1 MIKLNTDKVVG
12 SGPDYLPENSGLSI
26 VKAREV
32 EVGDILIFIND
43 APTTA
48 PHGNIPTLRVESIE
62 RIGSDYFEKP
72 CVVNPGQPFSV
83 VLHTDEDYVVL
94 RGATK

>member
-43 APTTA
+43 SPTTA
-48 PHGNIPTLRVESIE
+48 PHGNIPTRRVESIE
-62 RIGSDYFEKP
+62 RIECTRCYE
-72 CVVNPGQPFSV
+72 VNAGQPFAV
-83 VLHTDEDYVVL
+83 GLHPDEDYVVL